1 MVERIALFQDSTV
14 VLITITIIL
23 TIVFSFVFTFSQG
36 SCPFVIWMILL
47 LLYCFF
53 ILPLVILRKKR
64 DEIELSSASSFKLSH
79 LLEWAA
85 RIQIIQDGTEITINN
100 FSTVSD
106 TTIKWYEGYLSRRY
120 NVVEGIKAGD
130 TVLIDGA
137 KLIII

>member
-1 MVERIALFQDSTV
+1 MVERVALFRSSTTA
-14 VLITITIIL
+14 LITITIIL

-36 SCPFVIWMILL
+36 SCPFVIWMVLL
-47 LLYCFF
+47 LLCCFF

-64 DEIELSSASSFKLSH
+64 DEIELYSVSSCKLSH

-106 TTIKWYEGYLSRRY
+106 TTIKWYEGYLSKRY
-120 NVVEGIKAGD
+120 NVINGIKAGD